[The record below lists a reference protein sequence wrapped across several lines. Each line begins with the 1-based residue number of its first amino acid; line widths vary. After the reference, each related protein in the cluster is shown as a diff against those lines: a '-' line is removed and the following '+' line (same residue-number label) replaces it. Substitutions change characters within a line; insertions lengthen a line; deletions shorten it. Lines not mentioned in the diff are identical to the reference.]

1 MVQLMKETLGD
12 VEEITS
18 EEHYVEIHCE
28 NGSARV
34 TIVTPKIVRL
44 QMTTTDVYRHFDS
57 YAVKGPLPEGNFL
70 FEEGEVSKIAT
81 GELTLEVG
89 KTPFSFRVLD
99 KSGKT
104 IQEDAESGGM
114 HWKGKSFTVTKRMKK
129 NTCFYGMG
137 EKAHGLNKRG
147 LRYVMWNTDNPDYDS
162 ESDPLYQSIP
172 FFIVLDDD
180 MAYGVFLDNTYKTW
194 FDFGRTIAGS
204 YAFGAPDGPV
214 DYYIFYGPTIQDVIE
229 GYTKITGKPHFIPK
243 WALGHQHSRWMEY
256 ESDEDILKVARGLRE
271 HKIPCD
277 TIVLDILY
285 MDQFKIFT
293 WDPEVFP
300 NPRKLSNQLSERGFK
315 TMTIIDPGVKKEEG
329 YFVFDEGVKK
339 DYFLKKEDGSLFV
352 GLVWPGLTV
361 FPVFSRQ
368 EVRNWFGIYYQKQP
382 KWGVS
387 NSSWIDMNEPSVH
400 EGLQNEYSISEAV
413 TKEGEPW
420 EPRLRNVYGLC
431 MAEAAFYGLR
441 EAYPGERPFLLTRSG
456 FAGYQR
462 YSATWTGDNKSTWEY
477 LRLSIPMILNLGLSG
492 VPFSGADIG
501 GFGGDVTAELLARWY
516 QLGSF
521 YPFSRNHS
529 QIETR
534 RQEPW
539 LFGDEVSQIASKY
552 ISLRYRFMRYLYS
565 LAWLASETGS
575 PIMKPL
581 VLEFQEDEN
590 THEIDTEFL
599 VGSFLLIAPILH
611 EGKTERNVYLP
622 EGFWYDYWT
631 SERFEGPMSF
641 EVSAPLDTMPIYCRG
656 GSVLPAGQV
665 IQNCQESQ
673 GDVLLLIYPDG
684 NGSIIFYQ
692 DDGIL
697 EDGAY
702 AKTRIQVESDV
713 ESVLIRLDER
723 EGTWNP
729 PAEKLILEVRGLTEG
744 PKKVVIDNKEH
755 KVSDVYHSNAS
766 LCRIELANDG
776 RPHEVLIER

>member
-1 MVQLMKETLGD
+1 MLMKKTLGN

-18 EEHYVEIHCE
+18 EEHFVEIHCE

-44 QMTTTDVYRHFDS
+44 QMTKTDVYRHFDS
-57 YAVKGPLPEGNFL
+57 YAVKGPLQKGNFL
-70 FEEGEVSKIAT
+70 FEDDEVSKIAT
-81 GELTLEVG
+81 GELTLEIE
-89 KTPFSFRVLD
+89 KTPLSFRVLD
-99 KSGKT
+99 KSRKT

-114 HWKGKSFTVTKRMKK
+114 HWKGKSFTLTKRMKK

-137 EKAHGLNKRG
+137 EKANGLNKRG

-172 FFIVLDDD
+172 FFIVLDDG

-194 FDFGRTIAGS
+194 FDFGRTTTDA

-214 DYYIFYGPTIQDVIE
+214 DYYIIYGPTIKDVIE

-271 HKIPCD
+271 QKIPCD

-293 WDPEVFP
+293 WDSEVFP
-300 NPRKLSNQLSERGFK
+300 NPQKLTNQLSEMGFK
-315 TMTIIDPGVKKEEG
+315 TMTIIDPGIKKEEG
-329 YFVFDEGVKK
+329 YFVFDEGVEK
-339 DYFLKKEDGSLFV
+339 DYFLKKDDGSLFV

-361 FPVFSRQ
+361 FPALSRP
-368 EVRNWFGIYYQKQP
+368 EVRNWFGSYYQKQP

-387 NSSWIDMNEPSVH
+387 NSSWLDMNEPSVH

-413 TKEGEPW
+413 TQDGTPW
-420 EPRLRNVYGLC
+420 EPRLRNVYGFC
-431 MAEAAFYGLR
+431 MAEAAFHGLK

-501 GFGGDVTAELLARWY
+501 GFGGDVSGELLARWY

-529 QIETR
+529 QIETN

-539 LFGDEVSQIASKY
+539 LFGDESLKVARNY
-552 ISLRYRFMRYLYS
+552 VSLRYFFMRYLYS
-565 LAWLASETGS
+565 LAWLASETGM
-575 PIMKPL
+575 PVMRPL
-581 VLEFQEDEN
+581 VLEFQDDPN
-590 THEIDTEFL
+590 THDLDTEFL
-599 VGSFLLIAPILH
+599 IGPFLLIAPILE
-611 EGKTERNVYLP
+611 EGKTRRSVYLP
-622 EGFWYDYWT
+622 EGIWFDYWT
-631 SERFEGPMSF
+631 GVRHEGPTSV
-641 EVSAPLDTMPIYCRG
+641 EVTAPIDTMPMYCRG
-656 GSVLPAGQV
+656 GSVFPTGEV
-665 IQNCQESQ
+665 IQNSQEVQS
-673 GDVLLLIYPDG
+673 DIKLLIYPDG
-684 NGSIIFYQ
+684 NGSFILYE
-692 DDGIL
+692 DDGISD
-697 EDGAY
+697 EGPY
-702 AKTRIQVESDV
+702 AKTRIQVESDGATV
-713 ESVLIRLDER
+713 RVKLDER
-723 EGTWNP
+723 EGTWTF
-729 PAEKLILEVRGLTEG
+729 PAKNLVFEIKGLTKS
-744 PKKVVIDNKEH
+744 PKKVLLDETELAP
-755 KVSDVYHSNAS
+755 SETYHADMN
-766 LCRIELANDG
+766 LCRIETSNDG
-776 RPHEVLIER
+776 RKHELLLER